1 LNKYTIIPSS
11 LQYKSAPFVDQ
22 EISLSLNQQSQEIIE
37 YDRSQSINLAQVY
50 DDERQSCTVFR
61 PTFKVNY
68 LYANTYTGTTNYLP
82 FRNNLY
88 YVDPITS
95 MSTNIWKGFPQYY
108 EFDFYRPDVT
118 DQHVFYRAKSAY
130 TYNWTYYLSYPN
142 ENDYTKQMSAVLNNS
157 TFNWIASDGI
167 PFSINNTTQNGA
179 NIISFQCI
187 APHGLVPGEYVEL
200 SFKYNNIELF
210 QVYSLGND
218 TVDSDPYIFNIYNV
232 GYTGTTFLNNR
243 TGTFKRVTNPQ
254 NLLET
259 KSKYYVRRHKIITN
273 VNDCIMV
280 KNGFEKNVFIEER
293 QLEFSSI
300 TPNQT
305 TRISQKTSSN
315 SYNVTVNYDLELL
328 DVIDNQ
334 KRPVSELFLTI
345 INKGYTGYFNY
356 PTNGIG
362 IKQGWEFNLTN
373 PTNFWWDNVN
383 TNSNTNIGVSSYTL
397 TNGVTKT
404 FYYNQDLMSGD
415 TIDGDFCEWNDY
427 EQVERV
433 VSPYYQKLQYNQ
445 DVFQTSKLTSTTFPN
460 TLDTNAPGFYYR
472 PHQSM
477 TLRVFSDYVETGDV
491 QNIEGIPS
499 WAYYSSSDQQFR
511 WREIYTY
518 GFKDNLDRGVDYPF
532 LNSAQYP
539 FQTVEFRLVP
549 EGINYNTLGVQFPV
563 KPLIDGCE

>member
-1 LNKYTIIPSS
+1 
-11 LQYKSAPFVDQ
+11 
-22 EISLSLNQQSQEIIE
+22 
-37 YDRSQSINLAQVY
+37 
-50 DDERQSCTVFR
+50 
-61 PTFKVNY
+61 
-68 LYANTYTGTTNYLP
+68 
-82 FRNNLY
+82 
-88 YVDPITS
+88 
-95 MSTNIWKGFPQYY
+95 M
-108 EFDFYRPDVT
+108 
-118 DQHVFYRAKSAY
+118 
-130 TYNWTYYLSYPN
+130 
-142 ENDYTKQMSAVLNNS
+142 
-157 TFNWIASDGI
+157 
-167 PFSINNTTQNGA
+167 
-179 NIISFQCI
+179 
-187 APHGLVPGEYVEL
+187 
-200 SFKYNNIELF
+200 
-210 QVYSLGND
+210 
-218 TVDSDPYIFNIYNV
+218 
-232 GYTGTTFLNNR
+232 
-243 TGTFKRVTNPQ
+243 
-254 NLLET
+254 
-259 KSKYYVRRHKIITN
+259 
-273 VNDCIMV
+273 
-280 KNGFEKNVFIEER
+280 
-293 QLEFSSI
+293 
-300 TPNQT
+300 
-305 TRISQKTSSN
+305 
-315 SYNVTVNYDLELL
+315 L

-362 IKQGWEFNLTN
+362 LKQGWEFNLTS

-433 VSPYYQKLQYNQ
+433 VSPYYQKLKYNQ

-491 QNIEGIPS
+491 QNIAGIPS
-499 WAYYSSSDQQFR
+499 WAYYSNSDQQFR

-518 GFKDNLDRGVDYPF
+518 GFKDNLNRGVDYPF